1 MKKLNNQEKKS
12 SAALGNHAA
21 EQEWANYILSLRQD
35 IEEVKR
41 RVADMLDLP
50 VIDIPIKITFVP
62 GQKNIADYVCKVN
75 GDSIECD
82 LMRLFLDIYD
92 IEESLKFVANRKDLV
107 LYIIAHEYTHFML
120 FVKEPT
126 LFRFRPGLM
135 TSEKEKRADL
145 YRMGYSTYELF
156 ADYVA
161 NRLFPEVHKKVLARM
176 NLDEIGQPYKNHC
189 KEFLKMKKGEFLKAL
204 KHWTLIVP
212 DSRIIDAVKKY
223 HIKVRIGKKTLVC
236 EV

>member
-1 MKKLNNQEKKS
+1 MAGKTEKQS
-12 SAALGNHAA
+12 NGSDNHKRSL
-21 EQEWANYILSLRQD
+21 ERQWADYILSLHED
-35 IEEVKR
+35 IEKVKR
-41 RVADMLDLP
+41 QVSDVLDLP

-62 GQKNIADYVCKVN
+62 GKKNVADYVCKVS
-75 GDSIECD
+75 DSIIDCEF
-82 LMRLFLDIYD
+82 LRLYLDIYD
-92 IEESLKFVANRKDLV
+92 IEESLKYIDDKRELV

-135 TSEKEKRADL
+135 THDREERPDL

-161 NRLFPEVHKKVLARM
+161 NRLFPEVHKKVLSRM
-176 NLDEIGQPYKNHC
+176 DLDAIGPPYKDHHVAI
-189 KEFLKMKKGEFLKAL
+189 LKMKKGEFLKAL
-204 KHWTLIVP
+204 KSWTLLVP
-212 DSRIIDAVKKY
+212 DARIIDAVKNY
-223 HIKVRIGKKTLVC
+223 HVKVRIGKGTLLC